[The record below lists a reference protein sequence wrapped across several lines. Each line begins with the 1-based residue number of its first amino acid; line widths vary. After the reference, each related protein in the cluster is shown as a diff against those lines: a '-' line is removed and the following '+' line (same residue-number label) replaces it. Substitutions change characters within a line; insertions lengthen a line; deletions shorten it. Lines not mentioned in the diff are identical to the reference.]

1 MANRDKKARRP
12 KVTRT
17 DESRALYAKVGVDTQ
32 REETGLNRLV
42 QQLQE
47 TLTTRSAGVGRVT
60 LPFGFFA
67 NVIDIG
73 AGIGVAITTDG
84 VGTKLLVA
92 QSLSKYDTIGIDCV
106 AMNVNDLLCVGAEPL
121 TMVDYL
127 AVEEADPELLAEIA
141 KGLRDGALQ
150 ARITIPGGEIA
161 QVQEII
167 KGVRPRHGFDLA
179 GTAIG
184 RVSLDKVIVG
194 QNIEPDDVIL
204 GLPSTGVHS
213 NGLTLARTLFKKYR
227 PTTYIEELRKT
238 LGEEL
243 LTPTKIYVREVMDV
257 LKAGVDVKALIHITS
272 DGFLNMLRVAS
283 PTSYVIEWLPDR
295 PPIFDVVQRERAVPK
310 EEMYRVY
317 NMGIGFCLVVSHKG
331 DHVRMATEI
340 IKRHNIE
347 CYQIGRAVAAPQ
359 PSIMIEPEGL
369 IGTRGAGTKGGSF
382 RAL

>member
-1 MANRDKKARRP
+1 MTNRDASMGRP
-12 KVTRT
+12 AGSDTNA
-17 DESRALYAKVGVDTQ
+17 SRASYANAGVDTQ
-32 REETGLNRLV
+32 KEETGLTGLV

-47 TLTTRSAGVGRVT
+47 TLTTRSAGVGRVV

-73 AGIGVAITTDG
+73 AGVGVAITTDG

-92 QSLSKYDTIGIDCV
+92 QMLKKYDTIGIDCV

-127 AVEEADPELLAEIA
+127 AVQEPDPTLLAEIA
-141 KGLRDGALQ
+141 KGLKDGAIQ

-161 QVQEII
+161 QVKEII
-167 KGVRPRHGFDLA
+167 KGVRRHQGFDLA
-179 GTAIG
+179 GTAVG
-184 RVSLDKVIVG
+184 LVQLDKVLVG

-213 NGLTLARTLFKKYR
+213 NGLTLARALLKKY
-227 PTTYIEELRKT
+227 PAITYIQELGKT

-243 LTPTKIYVREVMDV
+243 LTPTRIYVREVMDV

-283 PTSYVIEWLPDR
+283 PTSYVIEWLPER
-295 PPIFDVVQRERAVPK
+295 PAIFDVIQRETAVPRA
-310 EEMYRVY
+310 EMFRVY

-331 DHVRMATEI
+331 DHVSRAMEV
-340 IKRHNIE
+340 IKRHNVE
-347 CYQIGRAVAAPQ
+347 CYQIGRAIAAPN
-359 PSIMIEPEGL
+359 PAITIEPEGL
-369 IGTRGAGTKGGSF
+369 IGTRGSGTKGGTF
-382 RAL
+382 RP